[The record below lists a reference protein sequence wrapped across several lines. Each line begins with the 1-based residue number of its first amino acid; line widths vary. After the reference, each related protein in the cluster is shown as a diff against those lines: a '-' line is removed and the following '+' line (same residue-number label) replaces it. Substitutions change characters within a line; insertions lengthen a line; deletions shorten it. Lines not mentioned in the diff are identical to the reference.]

1 MRLGDHNESRGGSG
15 ADSER
20 FAHRLVFVDLRQ
32 NLCTER
38 ERVVGLI
45 NIYYK
50 TMFELHPWPTDFM
63 TKIDGPIRKFHQEPK
78 FGNTC
83 ASEISYAFN
92 CIDGHL
98 IDTSGDYGKGGML
111 VKKVRTLRD
120 NDGYEY
126 IFSTLDLRQY
136 LNNRY
141 GSGQMFPNTSK
152 IGKRNGVI
160 IFEPSTTIG
169 HTDVWVDGEIDNPS
183 LYSQTW
189 YAKVKNDLCFFWD
202 LNP

>member
-1 MRLGDHNESRGGSG
+1 MG
-15 ADSER
+15 
-20 FAHRLVFVDLRQ
+20 LV
-32 NLCTER
+32 
-38 ERVVGLI
+38 

-50 TMFELHPWPTDFM
+50 TMFDMHPWPTGFL
-63 TKIDGPIRKFHQEPK
+63 KLIDGPILKFHQDPK
-78 FGNTC
+78 FSNTC
-83 ASEISYAFN
+83 ATEISYAFN
-92 CIDGHL
+92 CIPGHHV
-98 IDTSGDYGKGGML
+98 DASGDYGKGGVL

-120 NDGYEY
+120 KDGFEY

-141 GSGQMFPNTSK
+141 GSGQQLPNTSK

-169 HTDVWVDGEIDNPS
+169 HTDVWVDAEIDNPS
-183 LYSQTW
+183 LYMASW